1 MSELAKKTVI
11 TQVKVEIEQIDQ
23 LFSVYADLLQQ
34 TQEHAPDLIEI
45 TAIASIL
52 HSFYNGLENIF
63 LSIAKG
69 LDEKSP
75 AGSRWHR
82 DLLVQMTKQTEKRNS
97 VISAEMSQRLVDYL
111 AFRHFYQH
119 SYSFFL
125 EWDELK
131 KLVTSIQ
138 KFWNDMKK
146 EIYEF
151 LTELESPENHEQNS
165 TKKQMKNIER
175 STG

>member
-11 TQVKVEIEQIDQ
+11 TQVKVEIEQVDQ
-23 LFSVYADLLQQ
+23 LFFIYADLLQRV
-34 TQEHAPDLIEI
+34 QERAPDLIEI
-45 TAIASIL
+45 TAMASVL

-63 LSIAKG
+63 LSIAKE
-69 LDEKSP
+69 LDKKSP
-75 AGSRWHR
+75 AGSQWHR
-82 DLLVQMTKQTEKRNS
+82 DLLIQMTKQTEKRNS

-111 AFRHFYQH
+111 AFRHFYRH

-131 KLVTSIQ
+131 KLVTSI
-138 KFWNDMKK
+138 KEFWTDLKK

-151 LTELESPENHEQNS
+151 LTTLESPENYEQN
-165 TKKQMKNIER
+165 N
-175 STG
+175 